1 MKVLIVSNQFNNN
14 LVNGGTLCN
23 ERNRLYFERYF
34 GKENVIHYQIKKQE
48 SRKSHFINSIK
59 KIVFGANKEDVE
71 CISKILNKQGIDI
84 LFFSNTFN
92 GDLIEKFRNEKI
104 IVFAHNVEFLYIR
117 QEIKKFNM
125 LKRLAFYSKV
135 LLTKRNEKKSIK
147 YSEMFFA
154 LNEHDS
160 LEFDN
165 VYGRFNKKILPMSM
179 KDYCKATAALKT
191 DGGNSEEYLLF
202 VGSDFYG
209 NTDGIFWFIK
219 NVLDYIPYKLI
230 VCGYGMDKYNE
241 CFPGKNVVFYGYVNS
256 LSEYYQDASIVILPI
271 ISGSGMKTKTA
282 EALMYG
288 KYIIG
293 TREAFCGYD
302 LEIDKVGALCDTKE
316 EFIDI
321 ITKFHNEKHLLYNEY
336 SRKVFEEKY
345 SDEQVYKLF
354 EKYIGEF
361 LKYESLS
368 EEVR

>member
-1 MKVLIVSNQFNNN
+1 MKVLIVSNQPNND
-14 LVNGGTLCN
+14 LVNGGTLCD
-23 ERNRLYFERYF
+23 ERNRLYFEKYF
-34 GKENVIHYQIKKQE
+34 GKENVIHYQIKRQE
-48 SRKSHFINSIK
+48 SKQSHLINSIK
-59 KIVFGANKEDVE
+59 KIFFGANKEDVE
-71 CISKILNKQGIDI
+71 CISKILNEQSIDI

-117 QEIKKFNM
+117 QEIKTFNI

-147 YSEMFFA
+147 YSDIFFA
-154 LNEHDS
+154 LNERDS

-179 KDYCKATAALKT
+179 KDSCKDTEISKS
-191 DGGNSEEYLLF
+191 GESNSEEYLLF
-202 VGSDFYG
+202 VGSGFYG

-230 VCGYGMDKYNE
+230 VCGYGMEKYNE

-256 LSEYYQDASIVILPI
+256 LNEYYQNASIVILPI

-293 TREAFCGYD
+293 TKEAFCGYD
-302 LEIDKVGALCDTKE
+302 IEIEKVGALCNTKD
-316 EFIDI
+316 EFITAI
-321 ITKFHNEKHLLYNEY
+321 NEFHSQKHLLHNEY

-345 SDEQVYKLF
+345 SDEQVYKIF
-354 EKYIGEF
+354 ENYIGDF

-368 EEVR
+368 